1 MKFRKDNSTESGA
14 DTPLTSS
21 QEMRDLA
28 EALGLYRSAMK
39 HVAEKQA
46 EQPFRGKPVPVR
58 PAWTRRVRMRLLLVP
73 ALAAAMAAAILAPA
87 VSHLHKTGVKTPM
100 VAQGTPQDPSVIV
113 ASVDDTELMNKIDS
127 DLTED
132 VPDALQPL
140 ADMDDQTT
148 AKSTGTKATTS
159 SVTEKH

>member
-14 DTPLTSS
+14 DTLLTSS
-21 QEMRDLA
+21 QEMRELA

-58 PAWTRRVRMRLLLVP
+58 SLRMRLVLVP
-73 ALAAAMAAAILAPA
+73 ALAAAMAAAVIAPA
-87 VSHLHKTGVKTPM
+87 VSHLHKTAVKTPM
-100 VAQGTPQDPSVIV
+100 VAQGNPQDPTTL
-113 ASVDDTELMNKIDS
+113 ASVDDTVLMNQIDN
-127 DLTED
+127 DLSED

-140 ADMDDQTT
+140 TDMDDQTTT

>member
-58 PAWTRRVRMRLLLVP
+58 TAWTRRVRMRLVLVP

-87 VSHLHKTGVKTPM
+87 VSHLHKTAVKTTA
-100 VAQGTPQDPSVIV
+100 AQATPQDPSVIV